1 MLFSP
6 LICSL
11 RARRESPC
19 TRALSFHSSPML
31 HRSLLAL
38 AGRQALSM
46 AKSTAPG
53 LDSTRAAPA
62 ALLCLSRRSKATR
75 TEYDTFGPLEV
86 PADK

>member
-1 MLFSP
+1 
-6 LICSL
+6 
-11 RARRESPC
+11 
-19 TRALSFHSSPML
+19 
-31 HRSLLAL
+31 
-38 AGRQALSM
+38 M